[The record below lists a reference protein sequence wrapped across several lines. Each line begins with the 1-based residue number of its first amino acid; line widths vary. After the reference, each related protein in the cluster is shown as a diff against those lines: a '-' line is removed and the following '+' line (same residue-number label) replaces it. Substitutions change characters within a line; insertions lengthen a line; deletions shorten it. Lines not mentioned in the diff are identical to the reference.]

1 MGSQVRTLQ
10 RAPFFGE
17 ALIGHI
23 NKIKFNGHGE
33 GVATLRR
40 NIPLRNKIGAAGRI
54 ALPMKD
60 ARRPIKDAGGTPT
73 LPWRCGFFMRPP
85 NHQFLMSNHSS
96 PLRSLATFAA
106 WR

>member
-1 MGSQVRTLQ
+1 
-10 RAPFFGE
+10 
-17 ALIGHI
+17 
-23 NKIKFNGHGE
+23 
-33 GVATLRR
+33 VATLGR

-73 LPWRCGFFMRPP
+73 LPWRCGFFMCPP

-96 PLRSLATFAA
+96 SLRSLATFATS
-106 WR
+106 R